1 MKNLN
6 QNLLFYILSRLSR
19 IGGQTKLKE
28 NVVDLIELGSN
39 EQLQKYLK
47 EGQEEQ
53 GTFKQN
59 HVIVV

>member
-53 GTFKQN
+53 DTFKQN